1 VPFTFLP
8 LEREI
13 EAVVKHTGCNPALA
27 TLAMRVVTTARAK
40 VQTGEV
46 IDAPSIRQVMA
57 WVRAMPTLGVRR
69 AWDLTVAASQPAEST
84 LAIEAIFTAEVNE
97 AELQAAL

>member
-1 VPFTFLP
+1 
-8 LEREI
+8 
-13 EAVVKHTGCNPALA
+13 
-27 TLAMRVVTTARAK
+27 
-40 VQTGEV
+40 
-46 IDAPSIRQVMA
+46 
-57 WVRAMPTLGVRR
+57 MPTLGVRR